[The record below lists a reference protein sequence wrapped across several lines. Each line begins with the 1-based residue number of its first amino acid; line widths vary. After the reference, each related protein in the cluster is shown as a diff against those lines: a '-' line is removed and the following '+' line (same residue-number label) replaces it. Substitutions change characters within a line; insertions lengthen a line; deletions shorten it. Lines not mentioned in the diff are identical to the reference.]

1 MAVHVGD
8 TGVAETQMYLTGA
21 VRINGVRHIARSD
34 RGPLEMGTAVVV
46 VGDDPLGLVVRPTE
60 AGKEAEKL
68 PNHGQ
73 RVYATPEERA
83 DAAEDRHAAEVRTEW
98 AAQRRR
104 GTVIGAG
111 AGAVALGGAVWRLW
125 GALPELT
132 GLEPQVTVAIV
143 LVAGAV
149 WGALVFLLLDS
160 ALGFFEEGYRRVAV
174 ASTCLGL
181 VGTAF
186 GLAFGI
192 SWFGPVGG
200 LALAVGLTLLLAAA
214 IPGLFVAIGA

>member
-34 RGPLEMGTAVVV
+34 RGPVEMGTAVVV
-46 VGDDPLGLVVRPTE
+46 VGDDPLGLVVRPIE
-60 AGKEAEKL
+60 ADAEAKKL

-73 RVYATPEERA
+73 RAYATPEERA
-83 DAAEDRHAAEVRTEW
+83 RAAEDRREAEIRAEW
-98 AAQRRR
+98 AAHRRR
-104 GTVIGAG
+104 G
-111 AGAVALGGAVWRLW
+111 AVLGALGGLATAGVGLWAQW

-132 GLEPQVTVAIV
+132 GLQPNVTAAIA

-160 ALGFFEEGYRRVAV
+160 VLGFFEEGYRRVAV

-181 VGTAF
+181 VGTGL

-200 LALAVGLTLLLAAA
+200 LALAVGLTLVLAAA
-214 IPGLFVAIGA
+214 IPALFVAIGA